1 MKVVILAGGAGT
13 RLSEETEAKPKPMVE
28 VGGKP
33 ILWHIMKIYSQH
45 GFNDFIICLGY
56 KGFVIKEYFHHYD
69 LHLTDVTID
78 LRTNKVKKY
87 ESKAEPW
94 KVTLVDT
101 GIHTGTAGRIRRVQ
115 RYIGNRRFLLTY
127 GDGVA
132 DVDLRAVLRTHQG
145 KKKAVTVTAVQST
158 GRFGVLSLDKQDRV
172 LRFREK
178 PAGDTLWVNGGFFV
192 CEPEVFDYLGSDES
206 VMWERE
212 PLTRLAEK
220 NRVAAYKHRG
230 FWKPMDT
237 LRDKHELE
245 ALWIKG
251 RAPWKIWK

>member
-33 ILWHIMKIYSQH
+33 ILWHVMKIYSHH

-78 LRTNKVKKY
+78 LRTNRITKY

-101 GIHTGTAGRIRRVQ
+101 GLETGTGGRIRRA
-115 RYIGNRRFLLTY
+115 RNYIGNSRFMLTY
-127 GDGVA
+127 GDGVS
-132 DVDLRAVLRTHQG
+132 DVDLRALLRLHQRQG
-145 KKKAVTVTAVQST
+145 KAVTVTAVQSV
-158 GRFGVLSLDKQDRV
+158 GRFGILGFDAAGRV
-172 LRFREK
+172 AQFREK
-178 PAGDTLWVNGGFFV
+178 PKGDTVWINGGFFI
-192 CEPEVFDYLGSDES
+192 CEPEVFDYLGTDDACA
-206 VMWERE
+206 WERE
-212 PLTRLAEK
+212 PLTRLAEEG
-220 NRVAAYKHRG
+220 RLAAHKHRG

-245 ALWIKG
+245 AMWNKG
-251 RAPWKIWK
+251 KAPWKIWK